1 MSDFCPGWVGGTC
14 GPGVGDSGCSAR
26 RHLPRENGASLV
38 GGGLAGCGR
47 TAYLESG
54 S

>member
-1 MSDFCPGWVGGTC
+1 MALVSVTVGAGASELS
-14 GPGVGDSGCSAR
+14 VRSQ
-26 RHLPRENGASLV
+26 LPRENGASLL